1 MRPSRDPPQNRRST
15 QSEHEG
21 MEKIF
26 QTNGHEKKVG
36 VAMLV
41 SDKKDFK
48 TKAIKIDK
56 GHYVVLKRV
65 IYQNI

>member
-1 MRPSRDPPQNRRST
+1 
-15 QSEHEG
+15 
-21 MEKIF
+21 
-26 QTNGHEKKVG
+26 
-36 VAMLV
+36 MLV